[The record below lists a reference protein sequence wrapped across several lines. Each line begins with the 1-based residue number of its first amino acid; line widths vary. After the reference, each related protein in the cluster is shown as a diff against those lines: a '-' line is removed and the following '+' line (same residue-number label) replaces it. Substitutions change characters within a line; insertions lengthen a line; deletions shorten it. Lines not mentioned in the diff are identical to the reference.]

1 MLKTSGRFLE
11 FVHSGTATLE
21 YSGGGSEADTLEWV
35 ERVSYGGGLLTQPE
49 IKIFVIDV
57 LSL

>member
-1 MLKTSGRFLE
+1 MFKHVLKN
-11 FVHSGTATLE
+11 VIHSGTATLE

-49 IKIFVIDV
+49 KMFEYNI
-57 LSL
+57 